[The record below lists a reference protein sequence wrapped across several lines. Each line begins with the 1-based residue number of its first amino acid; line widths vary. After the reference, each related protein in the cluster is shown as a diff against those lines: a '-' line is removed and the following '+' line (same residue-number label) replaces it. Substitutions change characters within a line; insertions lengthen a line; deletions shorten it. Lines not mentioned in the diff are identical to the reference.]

1 MRDELCLI
9 LHHHKAFEKPRQH
22 RRCRQ
27 VTAAI
32 TGTDVIPPSQCQKTR
47 AWHTW
52 TAEVGDTCGAA
63 ATGKLGVRLRDKERP
78 PHATCTHI
86 WKAQPPF
93 VGAIWGSSSSPSQV
107 KSNRDVH
114 HSPIPSLLPPSLL
127 PDIILLILFRR
138 GTRPSCRRRPARD
151 EERGP

>member
-1 MRDELCLI
+1 M
-9 LHHHKAFEKPRQH
+9 
-22 RRCRQ
+22 
-27 VTAAI
+27 
-32 TGTDVIPPSQCQKTR
+32 
-47 AWHTW
+47 
-52 TAEVGDTCGAA
+52 GDTCGAA

-114 HSPIPSLLPPSLL
+114 HSPIPFLLPPSLL
-127 PDIILLILFRR
+127 PDIILLILFR
-138 GTRPSCRRRPARD
+138 GEDALLVAAISAAAPLEMKNGVPS
-151 EERGP
+151 